1 MNEIQVVVDQQPG
14 RIRFNYDDIE
24 TMLREKLAFYKGAV
38 VTEEGKTA
46 AKKEVAYLR
55 KLKKEIDDRRKAVKR
70 EWNQPFDEFNAK
82 VMALMSMIDEPILLI
97 DEQVKA
103 FDEKQRQEK
112 KEKIR
117 DLYEELVGEAREYLS
132 FERAYVPSWENVST
146 SMKKVRE
153 ELQAKIDTVNKDIL
167 TISSMQSEA
176 VPKALEIYKKSLDA
190 MEAVRHINQYEQQKQ
205 EILRREQQRQ
215 AEEEERRR
223 QAEIER
229 IRAEERKRIAEEE
242 RIRREAEEKAAAEER
257 ARIEAEQ
264 ATREQVAIAQE
275 TAEAEE
281 GFQISEADDGDEFP
295 FEQPSTKTVFY
306 KVVATPEELEQVEMA
321 FNSLGIYFSRRDE
334 E

>member
-14 RIRFNYDDIE
+14 QIRFNYDDIE
-24 TMLREKLAFYKGAV
+24 DMLREKLAFYEGAV

-82 VMALMSMIDEPILLI
+82 VMALMAMIDEPILLI

-117 DLYEELVGEAREYLS
+117 DFYEELVGEAREYLS

-146 SMKKVRE
+146 SMKKIRE
-153 ELQAKIDTVNKDIL
+153 ELQTRIDTVNKDIQ
-167 TISSMQSEA
+167 TISAMQSEA
-176 VPKALEIYKKSLDA
+176 VPKALEIYKRSLDA
-190 MEAVRHINQYEQQKQ
+190 MEAIRHINQYEQQKQ
-205 EILRREQQRQ
+205 EILRREQQRK

-242 RIRREAEEKAAAEER
+242 RIRREAEEKAAAEAR
-257 ARIEAEQ
+257 AQMEKEQSETIQEA
-264 ATREQVAIAQE
+264 AAQ
-275 TAEAEE
+275 EE
-281 GFQISEADDGDEFP
+281 GFRIPEADDEEELP

-306 KVVATPEELEQVEMA
+306 KVVATPEELEKVEMA
-321 FNSLGIYFSRRDE
+321 FNSLGIYFSRRDAE
-334 E
+334 

>member
-1 MNEIQVVVDQQPG
+1 MNEIQVVVEQNPG
-14 RIRFNYDDIE
+14 QIRFNYDDIKG
-24 TMLREKLAFYKGAV
+24 MLQEKLSFYEGAV

-70 EWNQPFDEFNAK
+70 EWNQPYDEFNSK
-82 VMALMSMIDEPILLI
+82 VMALLAMIDEPILLI
-97 DEQVKA
+97 DKQVKA

-112 KEKIR
+112 RQKIM
-117 DLYEELVGEAREYLS
+117 DLYEELVGDAREYLS
-132 FERAYVPSWENVST
+132 FERTYVPSWENVST

-167 TISSMQSEA
+167 TISSMQSEV
-176 VPKALEIYKKSLDA
+176 VPKALDIYKRSLDA
-190 MEAVRHINQYEQQKQ
+190 MEAVRYINQYEQQKQ
-205 EILRREQQRQ
+205 EIIRREQQRK

-257 ARIEAEQ
+257 ARIEKEQLAELH
-264 ATREQVAIAQE
+264 EEEAQE
-275 TAEAEE
+275 ER
-281 GFQISEADDGDEFP
+281 FQIPESEDEEELP

-306 KVVATPEELEQVEMA
+306 KVVATPEELEEVEMA
-321 FNSLGIYFSRRDE
+321 FNSLGIYFSRRDAE
-334 E
+334 

>member
-24 TMLREKLAFYKGAV
+24 AMLREKLAFYEGAV

-70 EWNQPFDEFNAK
+70 EWNQPFDESNAK

-97 DEQVKA
+97 DKQVKA

-117 DLYEELVGEAREYLS
+117 DLYEELVGEAKEYLS

-146 SMKKVRE
+146 SMKKIRE

-176 VPKALEIYKKSLDA
+176 VPKALEIYKHSLDA

-205 EILRREQQRQ
+205 EILRREQQRK

-242 RIRREAEEKAAAEER
+242 RIRREAEEKAAAE
-257 ARIEAEQ
+257 ARTQMEQ
-264 ATREQVAIAQE
+264 EQPE
-275 TAEAEE
+275 TI
-281 GFQISEADDGDEFP
+281 QEADDEEELP
-295 FEQPSTKTVFY
+295 FEQPSTKTVLY
-306 KVVATPEELEQVEMA
+306 KVVATLEELEKVEMA
-321 FNSLGIYFSRRDE
+321 FNSLGIYFLRRDAE
-334 E
+334 

>member
-24 TMLREKLAFYKGAV
+24 AMLREKLAFYKGAV

-55 KLKKEIDDRRKAVKR
+55 KLKKEIDDRRKAVKK
-70 EWNQPFDEFNAK
+70 EWLQPYDEFNAK
-82 VMALMSMIDEPILLI
+82 VMALLAMTDEPILLI

-112 KEKIR
+112 REKIR

-146 SMKKVRE
+146 TMKKVRE

-176 VPKALEIYKKSLDA
+176 VPKALEIYKRSLDA
-190 MEAVRHINQYEQQKQ
+190 MEAVRHICMYCTDC
-205 EILRREQQRQ
+205 LSPD
-215 AEEEERRR
+215 
-223 QAEIER
+223 
-229 IRAEERKRIAEEE
+229 
-242 RIRREAEEKAAAEER
+242 
-257 ARIEAEQ
+257 
-264 ATREQVAIAQE
+264 V
-275 TAEAEE
+275 
-281 GFQISEADDGDEFP
+281 
-295 FEQPSTKTVFY
+295 
-306 KVVATPEELEQVEMA
+306 
-321 FNSLGIYFSRRDE
+321 
-334 E
+334 

>member
-1 MNEIQVVVDQQPG
+1 MNEIQVVVEQQPG

-24 TMLREKLAFYKGAV
+24 AMLREKMEFYKGAI

-55 KLKKEIDDRRKAVKR
+55 KVKKEFDDRRKAVKR

-97 DEQVKA
+97 NEQVKA

-176 VPKALEIYKKSLDA
+176 VPKALEIYKHSLDA

-205 EILRREQQRQ
+205 EILRREQQRK

-242 RIRREAEEKAAAEER
+242 RIRREAEEKAAAEAR
-257 ARIEAEQ
+257 AQMEQ
-264 ATREQVAIAQE
+264 EQPE
-275 TAEAEE
+275 TIQEE
-281 GFQISEADDGDEFP
+281 GFQIPEADDEELP

-306 KVVATPEELEQVEMA
+306 KVVATLEELEKVEMA
-321 FNSLGIYFSRRDE
+321 FNSLGIYFSRRDAE
-334 E
+334 